1 MKQTALILTLAA
13 TVAAVPASAQNSAPP
28 LTLSRAI
35 EIALQ
40 RQPTLAAASANR
52 QAAEARVNQAK
63 SRYLPAITPTYQI
76 QALTNTG
83 TINQILPGGIVQPV
97 TQTRSSTIY
106 QEDLAAT
113 YRLFDAGSRD
123 LNARQARQNLRG
135 LTFAEENARQ
145 TVIGNVADAYYN
157 ALRNDAL
164 VKVSAAQVERAGNTY
179 ELIKAQIAA
188 GLTAEKDV
196 LQPEADYLNAQV
208 ALLQAQNNAEIA
220 RTQLRNAMGIT
231 DPLAFTLQ
239 DVGAPDSKA
248 AITASVDGVT
258 ITTPSEQALPRLIA
272 KAVDD
277 RPDLAQGQANIEAS
291 GTSVKLQKISAGA
304 QYSLDATARYQFD
317 ARRDPLSTIGNN
329 RLINLNVTYP
339 LFDGGNARQG
349 VRAAEAQQ
357 RATVAQVDN
366 QKQGVILEVEQAWRN
381 LQQAR
386 AAIPAS
392 AAAQNAAQTAYE
404 KAVESKKEGV
414 GSIVEIITAQTQ
426 LVQAQTNYVQS
437 VYNFHTADARLA
449 RALGQ
454 ADRLTG
460 SK

>member
-1 MKQTALILTLAA
+1 MKQNILITVTA
-13 TVAAVPASAQNSAPP
+13 AAVCAAPAAAQNQAPP

-35 EIALQ
+35 AVALE
-40 RQPTLAAASANR
+40 RQPTLAAATANR
-52 QAAEARVNQAK
+52 QAGEARANQAK
-63 SRYLPAITPTYQI
+63 ARYLPTVTPTYQI

-113 YRLFDAGSRD
+113 YRLFDAGTRD

-164 VKVSAAQVERAGNTY
+164 VKVSEAQVERAKNTF

-208 ALLQAQNNAEIA
+208 SLLQAQNNAEIA

-231 DPLAFTLQ
+231 DPLAFTLN
-239 DVGAPDSKA
+239 DVAAPKPDA
-248 AITASVDGVT
+248 PMTATVDGVA
-258 ITTPSEQALPRLIA
+258 ITTPSDQALPRLVA
-272 KAVDD
+272 KAIDE
-277 RPDLAQGQANIEAS
+277 RPDIAQGYANIES
-291 GTSVKLQKISAGA
+291 NGTTVRLSKIAAGA

-317 ARRDPLSTIGNN
+317 AKRDPLSSIGNN

-339 LFDGGNARQG
+339 LFDGNNARQG

-357 RATVAQVDN
+357 RATTAQVEN
-366 QKQGVILEVEQAWRN
+366 QKQGVVLEVEQAWRN
-381 LQQAR
+381 LQQSR
-386 AAIPAS
+386 AAVPAS

-426 LVQAQTNYVQS
+426 LVQAQTNYVQA

-454 ADRLTG
+454 ADRLA
-460 SK
+460 SAK